1 MIEKDNVLTILKES
15 KKAILRK
22 DFDNLKFLSNRTM
35 HSASVFQDD
44 DSLSLA
50 VMIYSLSKIFI
61 RRDFNSQKV
70 VSIIEKM
77 ISSLES
83 DDISGFRKKV
93 ASMFKL
99 ISYLDKKF
107 EIYVEDVISQ
117 AKVKKGIKIYDHG
130 ISLGQVASILD
141 ISLWDLLNYAGNTK
155 NEYDNLTGKTAL
167 ERIKITEGLFK

>member
-15 KKAILRK
+15 KKTILRK

-50 VMIYSLSKIFI
+50 VMIYSLSKIFT
-61 RRDFNSQKV
+61 RRDFNPQRV

-77 ISSLES
+77 ISSIES
-83 DDISGFRKKV
+83 GDISGFRKKV

-117 AKVKKGIKIYDHG
+117 SKVKKGIKIYDHG

-141 ISLWDLLNYAGNTK
+141 ISLWDLLSYAGNTK
-155 NEYDNLTGKTAL
+155 NEYDNLTGKTAI
-167 ERIKITEGLFK
+167 ERIKITQEIFK